1 MFAPRCAPR
10 RRRSGAAALGTVR
23 PPHPNPAPTAP
34 SASGCCLGC
43 RSPRLIRGAVP
54 MTTCAPI
61 SSRPR
66 WRWPWRW
73 RRIRRCSVMHADRGS
88 RFSTPR
94 LSSHGSPASTTWS
107 AQSAARRCVGTT
119 RQQESFWATMK
130 VEFYDR
136 YLWPTKAAAKLAV
149 GDWIERVYNRRRR
162 HSALA
167 MISPVDFEDRL
178 TQTAQAA

>member
-10 RRRSGAAALGTVR
+10 RRRSGPDRPIRVGVLSRLPFTKLDPGRRSHDHMRTDLVQAALAMAVAMRGELADEVIMHVDRGCQYTSAQLARFAREHNLVRSVGRTAVCWDNAAA
-23 PPHPNPAPTAP
+23 
-34 SASGCCLGC
+34 
-43 RSPRLIRGAVP
+43 
-54 MTTCAPI
+54 
-61 SSRPR
+61 
-66 WRWPWRW
+66 
-73 RRIRRCSVMHADRGS
+73 
-88 RFSTPR
+88 
-94 LSSHGSPASTTWS
+94 
-107 AQSAARRCVGTT
+107 
-119 RQQESFWATMK
+119 ESFWATLK

-162 HSALA
+162 HSALG